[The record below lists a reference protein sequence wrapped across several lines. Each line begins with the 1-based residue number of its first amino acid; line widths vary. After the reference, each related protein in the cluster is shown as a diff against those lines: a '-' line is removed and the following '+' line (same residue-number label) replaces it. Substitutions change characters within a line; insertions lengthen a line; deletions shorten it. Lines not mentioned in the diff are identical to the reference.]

1 MLLTTSS
8 AARGL
13 HLPFSSSDY
22 LGDEKHQPQQQSQL
36 QSQLLPTNNL
46 LSAPTD
52 QHSMIAAATGGA
64 NRMNATN
71 IAAATAP
78 SFNIGGIA
86 NTTGSGAGATPLVPL
101 PSIVTAALLQGG
113 GEGFAVPNN
122 NQHQQQQPI
131 SLSSLARGNVPAIG
145 SSSAT
150 MTNRGEGPSRSQR
163 QLFSSLQLQSQ
174 AMPAESTTT
183 SQDKGKA
190 EGGEDSSSKIT
201 KGGS

>member
-13 HLPFSSSDY
+13 HLPFISSDY
-22 LGDEKHQPQQQSQL
+22 LGDEEHQPQQ

-52 QHSMIAAATGGA
+52 QHSLIAAATGGA
-64 NRMNATN
+64 NTMNANN

-78 SFNIGGIA
+78 SFNIGGIT
-86 NTTGSGAGATPLVPL
+86 NTSGSSAGAAPLVPL
-101 PSIVTAALLQGG
+101 PSMVTTALLQGG
-113 GEGFAVPNN
+113 GEGSGVPNN
-122 NQHQQQQPI
+122 NQHHQQQPI

-150 MTNRGEGPSRSQR
+150 MTNKWEGPPRSQK
-163 QLFSSLQLQSQ
+163 QLLSSLQLQSQ
-174 AMPAESTTT
+174 AMPAENTTR
-183 SQDKGKA
+183 QDKEKV
-190 EGGEDSSSKIT
+190 EGGEESSNKSRK
-201 KGGS
+201 